1 MSKASQSLTFF
12 GNGPVAAES
21 LAFLIDIFEV
31 ELVITKR
38 RPAHHKDPAPVEEL
52 AKAHGITYTFA
63 DTKAELDTIIA
74 DVKPTSPF
82 GVVIDYGVI
91 ISEDVID
98 YFPLGIINSHF
109 SLLPEWRGA
118 DPITFSL
125 LSGQSKTGVSLMLID
140 TGLDTGP
147 LLAVGEYE
155 INPNETGASLTSNLI
170 DLSNALLKE
179 TIPLYLEGLIVA
191 APQADANH
199 YPITYSRKL
208 TKQDGW
214 LNINKPAHV
223 LEREIC
229 AFSDWPKSK
238 LTIGNNLAVIVTKAS
253 VVDKQLQPGEISVS
267 EQKEILVGTRVGSI
281 QLIEL
286 MPLGKQKMTAAA
298 FLNGYNGRLANNIG

>member
-1 MSKASQSLTFF
+1 MSKASRSLTFF

-21 LAFLIDIFEV
+21 LAFLIDSFTI
-31 ELVITKR
+31 ELVVTKR

-52 AKAHGITYTFA
+52 AKAHDITYAFA
-63 DTKAELDTIIA
+63 DTKAELNTVIEN
-74 DVKPTSPF
+74 VKPNSPL

-125 LSGQSKTGVSLMLID
+125 LSGQSTTGVSLMLID
-140 TGLDTGP
+140 SGLDTGP

-155 INPNETGASLTSNLI
+155 IDPNETGISLTSNLI
-170 DLSNALLKE
+170 DLSNALLTE
-179 TIPLYLEGLIVA
+179 TIPLYLEGSIVT
-191 APQADANH
+191 APQADASH
-199 YPITYSRKL
+199 YPVTYSRKL

-214 LNINKPAHV
+214 LDINKPAQV
-223 LEREIC
+223 LEREIR
-229 AFSDWPKSK
+229 AFSEWPKSK
-238 LTIGNNLAVIVTKAS
+238 LTIGDNLVVIVTKAS
-253 VVDKQLQPGEISVS
+253 VVDKQLQPGEISVNDR
-267 EQKEILVGTRVGSI
+267 KEILVGTRVGSL
-281 QLIEL
+281 QLIEF

-298 FLNGYNGRLANNIG
+298 FLNGYSGRLANNVG